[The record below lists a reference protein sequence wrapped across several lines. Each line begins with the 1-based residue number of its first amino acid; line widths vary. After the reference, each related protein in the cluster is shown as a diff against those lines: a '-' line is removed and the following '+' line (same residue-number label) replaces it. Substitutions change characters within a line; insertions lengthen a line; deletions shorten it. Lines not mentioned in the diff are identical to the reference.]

1 MNSYNSSR
9 HVSGCGRLT
18 VPFKKNAIGY
28 LIGLLALIL
37 AGCTHRNQEPQSLRP
52 VNIVRITSQETLND
66 RPFSGEV
73 RARFETTLSFRVPGK
88 LTSRLVDVGEQVHK
102 GQLLARLDPGD
113 FRLAAQNI
121 KAQLISARAD
131 RDYTKD
137 DLSRY
142 RELFDQ
148 NIISKPELDRR
159 QTLYITVQQKVAA
172 LEAQLGQTDNQLA
185 YTDLLADRDGAVTA
199 LEIETGQ
206 VVAPG
211 QPVVRLAQLDE
222 KEIHIDIPEHRIA
235 ELKRRQE
242 VIATLWADGDKQ
254 IKARIRE
261 IAAAADPVSRTYRV
275 KATLLESRDEARLG
289 MTATV
294 WIPSIGP
301 SSLAVPLSAIFTPQ
315 NKPEQ
320 PNVWLVDEL
329 TSTVKAAPVQIGT
342 ALPGERVAV
351 TGLSSGQLIV
361 KAGVNRLR
369 EAQAVRLPQQFSL
382 AMTQAKSSVHE

>member
-1 MNSYNSSR
+1 MNSPNSR
-9 HVSGCGRLT
+9 CRGRLPLLFKNTPINHLIT
-18 VPFKKNAIGY
+18 V
-28 LIGLLALIL
+28 LLLTL
-37 AGCTHRNQEPQSLRP
+37 VGCTHRNQEQPSVRP

-73 RARFETTLSFRVPGK
+73 RARFETTLSFRVAGK
-88 LTSRLVDVGEQVHK
+88 LTGRLVDIGEQVHK

-113 FRLAAQNI
+113 FRLAALNI
-121 KAQLISARAD
+121 KAQLISAKAD
-131 RDYTKD
+131 SEYSKD

-159 QTLYITVQQKVAA
+159 QTLYITARQKVAA
-172 LEAQLGQTDNQLA
+172 LEAQLGQADNQLT
-185 YTDLLADRDGAVTA
+185 YTDLRADRDGVVTA

-206 VVAPG
+206 VVSSG
-211 QPVVRLAQLDE
+211 QPVIRLAQLDE
-222 KEIHIDIPEHRIA
+222 KEIHIDIPEHRVA
-235 ELKRRQE
+235 ELKQRQD
-242 VIATLWADGDKQ
+242 VMVTLWADSDKQ

-275 KATLLESRDEARLG
+275 KATLLEGRDDARLG

-294 WIPSIGP
+294 WIPSITP
-301 SSLAVPLSAIFTPQ
+301 SRLAVPLSAIFTPQ

-320 PNVWLVDEL
+320 TRVWLVDER
-329 TSTVKAAPVQIGT
+329 TSTVKATPIQIGA

-361 KAGVNRLR
+361 SAGVNRLR
-369 EAQAVRLPQQFSL
+369 EAQSVRLPQQFIL
-382 AMTQAKSSVHE
+382 AQAKTSSHE

>member
-1 MNSYNSSR
+1 MNSPNFLYR
-9 HVSGCGRLT
+9 GRLPLLFKNTPINHLIT
-18 VPFKKNAIGY
+18 VLF
-28 LIGLLALIL
+28 LTLV
-37 AGCTHRNQEPQSLRP
+37 GCTHRNQEQPSNRP

-73 RARFETTLSFRVPGK
+73 RARFETTLSFRVAGK
-88 LTSRLVDVGEQVHK
+88 LTSRLVDMGEQVHK

-113 FRLAAQNI
+113 FKLAEQNI
-121 KAQLISARAD
+121 KAQLISAKAD
-131 RDYTKD
+131 SEYTKD

-159 QTLYITVQQKVAA
+159 QTLYIAAQQKVAA
-172 LEAQLGQTDNQLA
+172 LEAQLGQADNQLT
-185 YTDLLADRDGAVTA
+185 YTDLLADRNGVVTA

-211 QPVVRLAQLDE
+211 QPVIKLAQLDG

-235 ELKRRQE
+235 ELKQRQD
-242 VIATLWADGDKQ
+242 VMVTLWADNDKQ

-275 KATLLESRDEARLG
+275 KATILEGRDDARLG

-294 WIPSIGP
+294 WIPSITP

-320 PNVWLVDEL
+320 PRVWLVDEL
-329 TSTVKAAPVQIGT
+329 TSTVKAAPIQIGA

-361 KAGVNRLR
+361 SAGVNRLR
-369 EAQAVRLPQQFSL
+369 EAQAVRLPQQFIL
-382 AMTQAKSSVHE
+382 AQAKASSHE

>member
-1 MNSYNSSR
+1 MNPDNFRR
-9 HVSGCGRLT
+9 HVAGRGRLT
-18 VPFKKNAIGY
+18 VPIKKNFISCS
-28 LIGLLALIL
+28 IGLLALIL
-37 AGCTHRNQEPQSLRP
+37 AGCTHHNQAPQASRP
-52 VNIVRITSQETLND
+52 VNIVRVTSQETLNN

-88 LTSRLVDVGEQVHK
+88 LTGRLVDVGEQVHK

-113 FRLAAQNI
+113 YRLAVQNI
-121 KAQLISARAD
+121 KAQLISAKAD
-131 RDYTKD
+131 RDYSKD

-159 QTLYITVQQKVAA
+159 HTLYITAQQKVEA

-185 YTDLLADRDGAVTA
+185 YTDLLADRDGVVTA

-206 VVAPG
+206 VVTPG
-211 QPVVRLAQLDE
+211 QPVIKLAQLDE
-222 KEIHIDIPEHRIA
+222 KEIHIDIPEHRVA
-235 ELKRRQE
+235 ELKPHQD
-242 VIATLWADGDKQ
+242 VIVTLWSDSDKP

-261 IAAAADPVSRTYRV
+261 IAAAADPVSRTYRA
-275 KATLLESRDEARLG
+275 KATLLEGRDEARLG

-294 WIPSIGP
+294 WIPSITP
-301 SSLAVPLSAIFTPQ
+301 SNLAVPLSAVFTPQ

-320 PNVWLVDEL
+320 TSVWLIDER
-329 TSTVKAAPVQIGT
+329 TSTINAAPIKIGA

-351 TGLSSGQLIV
+351 TGLNSGQLIV
-361 KAGVNRLR
+361 SAGVNRLR
-369 EAQAVRLPQQFSL
+369 EAQTVRLPQQFSL
-382 AMTQAKSSVHE
+382 AQAKASDHE